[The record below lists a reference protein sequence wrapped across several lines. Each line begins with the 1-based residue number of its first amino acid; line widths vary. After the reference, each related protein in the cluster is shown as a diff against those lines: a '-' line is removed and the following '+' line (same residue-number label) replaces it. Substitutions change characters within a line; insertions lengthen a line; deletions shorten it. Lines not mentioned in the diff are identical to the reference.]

1 MRFKAELSSPEII
14 KPILRQVEALAGK
27 MGKDIRIM
35 EVCGTHT
42 VSLRK
47 SGIHSLLP
55 ENIKLISGPG
65 CPVCVTP
72 TGYLDNALALV
83 EDNRAVIA
91 TFGDMLKVPGSKGIS
106 LSRYL
111 GTGRVRMVYSPT
123 DLPDMA
129 QQSEKPVVF
138 LGIGFETTIPT
149 IASVFLKAEQENIAN
164 LFIYTAFKVVIP
176 ALRALL
182 DIPDRYIDGFL
193 LPGHV
198 SAIIGTEAY
207 SLLEEPGGVPGVVAG
222 FEPADMLFAIL
233 LILRQIFKGENRVEN
248 GYPRVVKADG
258 NPRARKIMER
268 LLTPSSE
275 PWRGLGVIPDGSMKL
290 KDEFRR
296 LDADV
301 VFDLPQIKDYDRPGC
316 ICASVILGKKSPVD
330 CSLFGKKC
338 IPENPVGPCMV
349 SSEGS
354 CAAYLKYGE

>member
-1 MRFKAELSSPEII
+1 MRFKKELSSPEII
-14 KPILRQVEALAGK
+14 KPILRQVENLAGE
-27 MGKDIRIM
+27 MRKDIRIM

-55 ENIKLISGPG
+55 ANIKLISGPG

-123 DLPDMA
+123 DLLNMA
-129 QQSEKPVVF
+129 LNNEKPVVF

-149 IASVFLKAEQENIAN
+149 IASVFLKAEQEKIAN
-164 LFIYTAFKVVIP
+164 LFLYTAFKVVIP

-258 NPRARKIMER
+258 NPRAREIMER
-268 LLTPSSE
+268 LLTPGSE
-275 PWRGLGVIPDGSMKL
+275 PWRGLGIIPEGSRRL
-290 KDEFRR
+290 KEEFRR
-296 LDADV
+296 LDADA
-301 VFDLPQIKDYDRPGC
+301 VFNLPQIKDYDPPGC
-316 ICASVILGKKSPVD
+316 ICAAVILGKKSPVD

-338 IPENPVGPCMV
+338 TPENPVGPCMV